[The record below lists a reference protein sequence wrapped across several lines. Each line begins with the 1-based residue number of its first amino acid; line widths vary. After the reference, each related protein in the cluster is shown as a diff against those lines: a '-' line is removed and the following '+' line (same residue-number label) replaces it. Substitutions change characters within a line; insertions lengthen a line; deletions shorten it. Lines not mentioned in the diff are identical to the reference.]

1 MQERNWGRIGLPRL
15 ADQADVNPAWY
26 LRFRCPIGSAAVSF
40 HQFLDAERQTY
51 PHASPTVRLLVSRAR
66 VLSVSPGYQARF
78 RLEWLPFSL
87 QIYFLLIFNTICDM
101 AISLEMHSIQ
111 CNHTNNFF
119 IAIQRGNISTSF
131 TSIFLRIMS
140 KYLWFS
146 N

>member
-1 MQERNWGRIGLPRL
+1 MPRL

-101 AISLEMHSIQ
+101 TISLEMHSIQ
-111 CNHTNNFF
+111 CNHTNNFLLLF
-119 IAIQRGNISTSF
+119 KGETFQRV
-131 TSIFLRIMS
+131 LRVFFCGQCRDTCDFRI
-140 KYLWFS
+140 KNY
-146 N
+146 